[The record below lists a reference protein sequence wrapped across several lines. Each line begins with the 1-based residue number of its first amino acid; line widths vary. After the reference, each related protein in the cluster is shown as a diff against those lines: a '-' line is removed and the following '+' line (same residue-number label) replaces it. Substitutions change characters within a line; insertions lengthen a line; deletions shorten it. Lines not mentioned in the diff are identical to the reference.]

1 MCVRESVCAVGAR
14 RACASALDRAGEGE
28 KRERRTGEK
37 VLNTAAQWWHG
48 WRAEII
54 ERSARTDCSPKL
66 VATALFNRL
75 PRHVGHRHAIRL
87 PSHRPRAPN
96 DAVPDHARL
105 LAGGAAPRAGVG
117 HPAALESR
125 SSASARRCSPAT
137 GRSPNRSSPRSASRR
152 PRAASPPSCSSSA
165 KSTSSS
171 SRRGRA
177 EDALHCLRNQLAP
190 LEQRMAAEGCLPT
203 AASSGVTNGSS
214 HPSIHAASI
223 AGSSARSSPAP
234 TDGMLPPPGSNNS
247 SVSNGK
253 AASASPNARLGI
265 SVRELSAYLMCTNEE
280 LMRRTGWDGSQGKPS
295 SSTAHDYSQAAL
307 TNHNTTNTTPSLLP
321 SSLQG
326 TSRSTLLSELQ
337 QYIPPALLLPENR
350 LQTLLQQAVLWQSS
364 QCAERPSAFGGSRA
378 LLEDFAFSREE
389 IPHITKHV
397 LERHTDEVWFVAYS
411 HDGTKLATAAK
422 DAVVAVWEVASMLS
436 STTSM
441 AINPSNGAAVSLLA
455 GTKMLC
461 GHTDALC
468 AIAWSPDDTHLLT
481 CACDQLIKMWD
492 VNSGECVQTFSR
504 HTESVTAIAWL
515 PDGNY
520 FISAGVDKTVLLWGV
535 ASGAVLSSWTG
546 SRVHNLAVNS
556 HGTQLIA
563 ACERGIR
570 VCPIETMS
578 SETPTLTVTEE
589 LWIEG
594 SEPITSLCL
603 TKDGRHALVN
613 TASQEI
619 HLWELPSRSLIHRY
633 IGHKQGGL

>member
-1 MCVRESVCAVGAR
+1 M
-14 RACASALDRAGEGE
+14 
-28 KRERRTGEK
+28 
-37 VLNTAAQWWHG
+37 
-48 WRAEII
+48 
-54 ERSARTDCSPKL
+54 
-66 VATALFNRL
+66 
-75 PRHVGHRHAIRL
+75 
-87 PSHRPRAPN
+87 
-96 DAVPDHARL
+96 
-105 LAGGAAPRAGVG
+105 
-117 HPAALESR
+117 
-125 SSASARRCSPAT
+125 
-137 GRSPNRSSPRSASRR
+137 
-152 PRAASPPSCSSSA
+152 
-165 KSTSSS
+165 
-171 SRRGRA
+171 
-177 EDALHCLRNQLAP
+177 
-190 LEQRMAAEGCLPT
+190 
-203 AASSGVTNGSS
+203 
-214 HPSIHAASI
+214 
-223 AGSSARSSPAP
+223 
-234 TDGMLPPPGSNNS
+234 
-247 SVSNGK
+247 
-253 AASASPNARLGI
+253 
-265 SVRELSAYLMCTNEE
+265 
-280 LMRRTGWDGSQGKPS
+280 
-295 SSTAHDYSQAAL
+295 
-307 TNHNTTNTTPSLLP
+307 
-321 SSLQG
+321 
-326 TSRSTLLSELQ
+326 
-337 QYIPPALLLPENR
+337 
-350 LQTLLQQAVLWQSS
+350 WQSS

-389 IPHITKHV
+389 IPRVTKHV

-441 AINPSNGAAVSLLA
+441 AINPSNGAAVSNLA

-589 LWIEG
+589 LWIEE

-633 IGHKQGGL
+633 IGHKQGRFVIRAAFGGVDESFVVCGSEDSQVYIWHRHSATLLEVLPGHSGAVNAVCWSPRHCMFASASDDHTVRVWEPGSSSRSRGGVGAVGGAGGAEAGEEEGGGEETMLQ